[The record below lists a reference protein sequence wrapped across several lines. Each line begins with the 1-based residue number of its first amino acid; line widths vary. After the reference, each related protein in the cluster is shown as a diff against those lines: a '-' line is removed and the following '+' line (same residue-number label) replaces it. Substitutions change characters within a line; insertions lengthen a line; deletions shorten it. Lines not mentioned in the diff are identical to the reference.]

1 MDNTQSRNET
11 LVFGLDI
18 GTRSIVGVVGYMER
32 NRFKVIA
39 MAEQKHETRAML
51 DGQIHD
57 IYKVGDTI
65 RKVKNSLENQLEREL
80 SDVCIAAAG
89 RVLKTVN
96 SSAEYEFEEET
107 RVTQEHIYSLNLLA
121 VENAHNKIN
130 EKEDK
135 ARFYCVGNTPIRY
148 QLNGYDINNLEGHKA
163 SKISVEL
170 IATFLPEEVVDGL
183 YEAVEYAGLNVAS
196 LTLEPI
202 AAMNIAI
209 PEQYRLLNIGL
220 VDVGAGT
227 SDICLTKDGCIIAYG
242 MIPCAGDEITECIA
256 KTYLVDFNTAE
267 KIKMSASTK
276 KKGLVTFK
284 DIMGIT
290 QKVDALEIRNAA
302 ADVVN
307 AMAKDVAEKIIELNG
322 GKPVN
327 AVFVVG
333 GGGKIPGYTERVAD
347 CLGIPHQRVA
357 VRGEEVLTA
366 VDFQVDNFKKDSLY
380 VTPVGICTN
389 YYTQKNNFVF
399 VTVNKE
405 RIKLYDTSNLTVV
418 DAVMQIGFPNEK
430 LFPRRGAEINFTVN
444 GKSRL
449 VRGSAGEGAVV
460 TLNGR
465 PANLHTPIEQNDIIV
480 VTESTV
486 GEPASITIGQ
496 LEEFNSQITFIVNDK
511 TIVCPRFAYVNGELK
526 SEFYDI
532 NDGDKIRMEN
542 FYTVAQLFE
551 FLDLDY
557 KTLNVTV
564 NNEPADKNTKVY
576 ENFTVRT
583 SSLEEYNE
591 NNMASEKLQESE
603 ETDDKVAEEPVIQPQ
618 DITIT
623 VNGQSVVLSGKPDYI
638 VVDLF
643 QFYPFDLTMVRGNL
657 VFLHNGNDADYS
669 SPLND
674 GDVIE
679 LRWEDK

>member
-202 AAMNIAI
+202 I

-591 NNMASEKLQESE
+591 NIMASEKLQESE